1 MRADDL
7 PRLRGKGTSE
17 ESARQWVTSALQAR
31 SQTTARATRPS
42 TPARPRKG
50 APMGMLSGGT
60 MVGACTGINLM
71 LYGQNFVLSKLMLSS
86 TTRSTSSLGPA
97 PAAPTQA

>member
-1 MRADDL
+1 VRADDL

-60 MVGACTGINLM
+60 MVGACTGIKTM
-71 LYGQNFVLSKLMLSS
+71 LYDNNFILSKLMLYNT
-86 TTRSTSSLGPA
+86 TTRHQHLGPA
-97 PAAPTQA
+97 PAAPTRA